1 MQKAI
6 EIMRSEHRT
15 LGAAIHALVG
25 IVDNVAIR
33 GGKPNFELLRALLQ
47 YIDQF
52 PDQFHHPKED
62 HYLFRLMLLRAP
74 ESAALIHRLEDE
86 HKVNK
91 GLMISLCNR
100 LNVWAA
106 NPDRRDALLRFQ
118 AEVQY
123 YADFHWA
130 HMRREEN
137 ELFPIAQQA
146 LNPEDWAEIDDAFA
160 GNEDPLFGLTAK
172 EHYDELLRRIV
183 LRAPEPYGVGPRWTD
198 EK

>member
-25 IVDNVAIR
+25 IVDGVVMR
-33 GGKPNFELLRALLQ
+33 GGAPNFELLRALLQ

-62 HYLFRLMLLRAP
+62 HYLFRLLLLRAP
-74 ESAALIHRLEDE
+74 DSADLIHRLEEE

-91 GLMISLCNR
+91 GLMIALCR
-100 LNVWAA
+100 LLEIWQSD
-106 NPDRRDALLRFQ
+106 PGRREALLRFQ

-137 ELFPIAQQA
+137 EVFPLAEQVLEPQ
-146 LNPEDWAEIDDAFA
+146 DWTEINAAFA
-160 GNEDPLFGLTAK
+160 GNQDPLFGLTAK

-183 LRAPEPYGVGPRWTD
+183 LRAPEPYGVGARW
-198 EK
+198 

>member
-1 MQKAI
+1 MQKAL

-25 IVDNVAIR
+25 IVDSVAVR
-33 GGKPNFELLRALLQ
+33 GGTPNFELLRALLH

-62 HYLFRLMLLRAP
+62 HYLFRLVLLRAP
-74 ESAALIHRLEDE
+74 DSAALIHRLEDE

-91 GLMISLCNR
+91 GLMIALCGLLEIWR
-100 LNVWAA
+100 A
-106 NPDRRDALLRFQ
+106 NSDRRDALLRFQ
-118 AEVQY
+118 SEVQY

-137 ELFPIAQQA
+137 EVFPLAEQH
-146 LNPEDWAEIDDAFA
+146 LLPEDWSEINEAFA
-160 GNEDPLFGLTAK
+160 GNQDPLFGLTAK
-172 EHYDELLRRIV
+172 EHYDEMLRRIV
-183 LRAPEPYGVGPRWTD
+183 LRAPEPYGVGARW
-198 EK
+198 